1 MKKFIF
7 IINALDIIAG
17 LLKGERYEGV
27 LYLDQE
33 TRVLTFKAWN
43 RKAPKYRKERKIRD
57 LDFGWLGETA
67 KHYVRHEKYPKV
79 LGASVILSMMDR
91 GNEQAKDALIDHEIL
106 EFV

>member
-7 IINALDIIAG
+7 IVNGLTIMAR
-17 LLKGERYEGV
+17 LLKGERFEGV
-27 LYLDQE
+27 LYFDKE
-33 TRVLTFKAWN
+33 ARALTFKAWN
-43 RKAPKYRKERKIRD
+43 RTAPKSRKERKIRD